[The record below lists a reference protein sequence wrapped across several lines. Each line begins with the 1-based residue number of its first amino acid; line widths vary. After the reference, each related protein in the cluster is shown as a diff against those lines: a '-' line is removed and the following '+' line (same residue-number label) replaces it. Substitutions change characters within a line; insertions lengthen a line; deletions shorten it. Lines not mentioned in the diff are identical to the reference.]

1 MSKTKSKALQN
12 EAGFEVFCG
21 IDVARET
28 HHAVALNRD
37 GDRLVDRP
45 LPNAEPDL
53 VKLFDQLQD
62 QGRVLVV
69 VDQLASIGALAIA
82 VARARNIAVAYLPG
96 LSMRRIADLYPGEG
110 KTDARDAHIIAD
122 AARTLPHAL
131 RRVGPDEQTTVE
143 LAVLAGYDA
152 DLAAE
157 STRLINRLHDALL
170 HVHPT
175 LERLLGKHFHCPG
188 VLRLLAATG
197 TPTAIEEIGEPGI
210 TALIT
215 DGSPRL
221 ARTLPERIITALA
234 DQSVTIPATQQYG
247 RVIRGLAGQ
256 LLTVLDQRDT
266 LRGELQELLAAH
278 PLAEIITSMPGVGPR
293 TAIELLRTVG
303 DGSAF
308 PSAAHIASYAG
319 LAPATRQSGRS
330 IKGEHQPRRGNR
342 ALKGALYLSAFASL
356 RHPPSRS
363 YYDRKRAEGKSHTAA
378 LTCLARRRV
387 DVLHAMLR
395 DRQPYQPDH
404 LDPTAPSTANKPAAA

>member
-1 MSKTKSKALQN
+1 MSKTRSKALQN

-37 GDRLVDRP
+37 GDRLVDRL
-45 LPNAEPDL
+45 LPDAEPDL

-62 QGRVLVV
+62 RGRVLVV

-82 VARARNIAVAYLPG
+82 AARARNIAVASLPG

-175 LERLLGKHFHCPG
+175 LGTVAGQTLSLPRC
-188 VLRLLAATG
+188 LAAASGHRHPHRDRGDRRARDHRTDHRRVSTVG
-197 TPTAIEEIGEPGI
+197 THSAG
-210 TALIT
+210 T
-215 DGSPRL
+215 DPHRAGR
-221 ARTLPERIITALA
+221 PERDDPGHPAVRPGHPRAGRPAVDRPGPTRHPARRTRGAPCGAPALA
-234 DQSVTIPATQQYG
+234 LSN
-247 RVIRGLAGQ
+247 
-256 LLTVLDQRDT
+256 
-266 LRGELQELLAAH
+266 
-278 PLAEIITSMPGVGPR
+278 
-293 TAIELLRTVG
+293 
-303 DGSAF
+303 
-308 PSAAHIASYAG
+308 
-319 LAPATRQSGRS
+319 
-330 IKGEHQPRRGNR
+330 EH
-342 ALKGALYLSAFASL
+342 SAFANLEVFKAQSQ
-356 RHPPSRS
+356 
-363 YYDRKRAEGKSHTAA
+363 D
-378 LTCLARRRV
+378 LATPQTTKDHGLDHRPIPLGSQCGEKPIN
-387 DVLHAMLR
+387 LHW
-395 DRQPYQPDH
+395 
-404 LDPTAPSTANKPAAA
+404 